1 MTVIKVSRDILLSLT
16 IKKNKTMDITPNPN
30 NFDSSIISN
39 KDLLVLLI
47 THLEYVKSLRNN
59 IFVKLSANQIE
70 FLDTKIDKLTHKI
83 EYLMSKLSIE
93 DLFDMAINKIH

>member
-1 MTVIKVSRDILLSLT
+1 
-16 IKKNKTMDITPNPN
+16 MDITPNPN
-30 NFDSSIISN
+30 NFNSSIISN

-70 FLDTKIDKLTHKI
+70 FLDNKIDKLTHKI
-83 EYLMSKLSIE
+83 TYLMSKLTIE
-93 DLFDMAINKIH
+93 DLLSIDINKVHNY

>member
-1 MTVIKVSRDILLSLT
+1 
-16 IKKNKTMDITPNPN
+16 MDITPNPN

-59 IFVKLSANQIE
+59 IFVKLTTHEIE
-70 FLDTKIDKLTHKI
+70 FLDNKIVKLTNKI
-83 EYLMSKLSIE
+83 EYLKTKLSVE
-93 DLFDMAINKIH
+93 DLQAININGVHDC

>member
-1 MTVIKVSRDILLSLT
+1 
-16 IKKNKTMDITPNPN
+16 MDITPNPN

-70 FLDTKIDKLTHKI
+70 FLDNKIDKLSHKI

-93 DLFDMAINKIH
+93 DLFDIDINKIH

>member
-1 MTVIKVSRDILLSLT
+1 M
-16 IKKNKTMDITPNPN
+16 NITPNPN

-59 IFVKLSANQIE
+59 IFVPLLAHQIE
-70 FLDTKIDKLTHKI
+70 FLDTKIVKLTNKI
-83 EYLMSKLSIE
+83 EYL
-93 DLFDMAINKIH
+93 KISRR

>member
-1 MTVIKVSRDILLSLT
+1 
-16 IKKNKTMDITPNPN
+16 MDITPNPN
-30 NFDSSIISN
+30 NLASSIINN

-59 IFVKLSANQIE
+59 IFVNLSVNQIV
-70 FLDTKIDKLTHKI
+70 FLDNKIDKLTDKI

-93 DLFDMAINKIH
+93 DLLDIDINRRFA

>member
-1 MTVIKVSRDILLSLT
+1 
-16 IKKNKTMDITPNPN
+16 MDITPNPN
-30 NFDSSIISN
+30 NFNSSIISN

-70 FLDTKIDKLTHKI
+70 FLDNKINNLSHKI
-83 EYLMSKLSIE
+83 EYLVSKLTIE
-93 DLFDMAINKIH
+93 DLLSIDINKVPNC

>member
-1 MTVIKVSRDILLSLT
+1 
-16 IKKNKTMDITPNPN
+16 MDITPNPN

-70 FLDTKIDKLTHKI
+70 FLDNKIDKLTHKI

-93 DLFDMAINKIH
+93 DLFNLAINKIH

>member
-1 MTVIKVSRDILLSLT
+1 M
-16 IKKNKTMDITPNPN
+16 NITPNPN

-83 EYLMSKLSIE
+83 EYLKSKLSIE
-93 DLFDMAINKIH
+93 DLLFIDINKVHNC

>member
-1 MTVIKVSRDILLSLT
+1 
-16 IKKNKTMDITPNPN
+16 MDITPNPN

-59 IFVKLSANQIE
+59 IFVKLSINQIA

-83 EYLMSKLSIE
+83 EYLKSKLSIE
-93 DLFDMAINKIH
+93 DLLSIDINKIH

>member
-1 MTVIKVSRDILLSLT
+1 M
-16 IKKNKTMDITPNPN
+16 NITPNPN
-30 NFDSSIISN
+30 NFNSSIISN

-70 FLDTKIDKLTHKI
+70 FLDNKIDKLTHKI
-83 EYLMSKLSIE
+83 EYLMSKLTIE
-93 DLFDMAINKIH
+93 DLLSIDINKIHNY

>member
-1 MTVIKVSRDILLSLT
+1 
-16 IKKNKTMDITPNPN
+16 MDFTPNPN

-70 FLDTKIDKLTHKI
+70 FLDNKIDKLTHKI
-83 EYLMSKLSIE
+83 EYLMSKLTIE
-93 DLFDMAINKIH
+93 DLQSIDINKVHNY

>member
-1 MTVIKVSRDILLSLT
+1 M
-16 IKKNKTMDITPNPN
+16 NITPNPN

-39 KDLLVLLI
+39 KDLLTLLI

-70 FLDTKIDKLTHKI
+70 FLDNKITKLSNKI
-83 EYLMSKLSIE
+83 EYLMSKLTIE
-93 DLFDMAINKIH
+93 DLQSIDINKVHNY

>member
-1 MTVIKVSRDILLSLT
+1 M
-16 IKKNKTMDITPNPN
+16 NITPNPN

-39 KDLLVLLI
+39 KDLLELLI

-70 FLDTKIDKLTHKI
+70 FLDTKIDKLSHKI
-83 EYLMSKLSIE
+83 IYLMSKLSIE
-93 DLFDMAINKIH
+93 DLLFIDINKVFNC

>member
-1 MTVIKVSRDILLSLT
+1 
-16 IKKNKTMDITPNPN
+16 MDITPNPN

-70 FLDTKIDKLTHKI
+70 FLDNKINKLTHKI

-93 DLFDMAINKIH
+93 DLHSIDINKIHEY

>member
-1 MTVIKVSRDILLSLT
+1 M
-16 IKKNKTMDITPNPN
+16 NITPNPN
-30 NFDSSIISN
+30 YFDSSIISN

-70 FLDTKIDKLTHKI
+70 FLDNKIDKLTHKI
-83 EYLMSKLSIE
+83 EYLRSKLLIE
-93 DLFDMAINKIH
+93 DLLSIDINKVHDY

>member
-1 MTVIKVSRDILLSLT
+1 M
-16 IKKNKTMDITPNPN
+16 NITSNPN

-39 KDLLVLLI
+39 KDLLILLI

-70 FLDTKIDKLTHKI
+70 FLDNKIDKLTHKI
-83 EYLMSKLSIE
+83 TYLMSKLSIE
-93 DLFDMAINKIH
+93 DLFSIDINKIHNC

>member
-1 MTVIKVSRDILLSLT
+1 
-16 IKKNKTMDITPNPN
+16 MDITPNPN

-59 IFVKLSANQIE
+59 IFVKLSANQID
-70 FLDTKIDKLTHKI
+70 FLDTKIDKLTYKI
-83 EYLMSKLSIE
+83 EYLMSKISTE
-93 DLFDMAINKIH
+93 DLISININKIHNY

>member
-1 MTVIKVSRDILLSLT
+1 M
-16 IKKNKTMDITPNPN
+16 NITPNPN

-70 FLDTKIDKLTHKI
+70 FLDNKIDKLTHKI

-93 DLFDMAINKIH
+93 DLFDIDINKIH

>member
-1 MTVIKVSRDILLSLT
+1 MV
-16 IKKNKTMDITPNPN
+16 ITPNPN

-59 IFVKLSANQIE
+59 IFVTLSANQIK
-70 FLDTKIDKLTHKI
+70 FLDNKIDNLYHKI
-83 EYLMSKLSIE
+83 TYLMSKLSIE
-93 DLFDMAINKIH
+93 DLLSIAINKVH